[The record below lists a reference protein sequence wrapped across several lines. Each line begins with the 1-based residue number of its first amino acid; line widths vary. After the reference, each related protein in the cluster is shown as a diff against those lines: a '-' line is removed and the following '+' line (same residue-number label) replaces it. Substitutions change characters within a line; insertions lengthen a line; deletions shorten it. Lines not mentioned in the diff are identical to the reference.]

1 MEVGPAHKS
10 NSELK
15 SREVALRTPK
25 CEAGVAVGAH
35 VTLADAQ
42 GLGWRPGCGQAQGH
56 ASFVQC
62 DWMDWDAMGWHGM
75 GWDGTLRALGSRN
88 FVERGC
94 ASDLGLST
102 QLKGFEAQ
110 VAG

>member
-15 SREVALRTPK
+15 SREVILRTPK

-35 VTLADAQ
+35 VADAQ

-75 GWDGTLRALGSRN
+75 GWDGMAWDGMGWDA
-88 FVERGC
+88 VGC
-94 ASDLGLST
+94 DGMRCDAM
-102 QLKGFEAQ
+102 
-110 VAG
+110 